1 MNMKEISRSEMINT
15 ETKTQS
21 MRKPYIPTSIKNESV
36 LGSEWELKPTERD
49 LAIGKILLNPRKFL
63 VDLGKI

>member
-21 MRKPYIPTSIKNESV
+21 MRKPYIPRSIKNESA
-36 LGSEWELKPTERD
+36 LGSEWEPKPTERD
-49 LAIGKILLNPRKFL
+49 LAI
-63 VDLGKI
+63 